1 MGSAPV
7 TSSKR
12 GIIPLSMLLSTLGRM
27 EECPPGVDTH
37 TCVDTGHNTRTM
49 YICPQPHIHTGIYEF
64 HEARNPFC
72 HVCCFILCPRES
84 LKCKIHSTDTWRIC
98 MRHEVAVCTAMT
110 HTCTHTYTHTFKH
123 TLSHT
128 LFSERQA
135 RTRVISFLSFLFG
148 AGESNPKPCAFKA
161 SVLLLSCLHTPA
173 TNPVCYSVLN
183 TQ

>member
-1 MGSAPV
+1 MCRLPAP
-7 TSSKR
+7 R
-12 GIIPLSMLLSTLGRM
+12 GESFLFPCFS
-27 EECPPGVDTH
+27 PPYPGQDGGMPSR
-37 TCVDTGHNTRTM
+37 CGHSHMCGHRAQTRTM

-173 TNPVCYSVLN
+173 TNPICYSVPN